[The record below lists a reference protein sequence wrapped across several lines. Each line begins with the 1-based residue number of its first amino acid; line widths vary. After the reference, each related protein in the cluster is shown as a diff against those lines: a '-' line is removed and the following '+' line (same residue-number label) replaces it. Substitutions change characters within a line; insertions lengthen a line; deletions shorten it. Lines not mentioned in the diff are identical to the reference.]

1 VPADIGL
8 RDELQYAATRPH
20 RISLL
25 RMALR
30 TRVGFSTQAPN
41 SRPAISWG
49 SRFGV
54 ADDSDNL
61 GNIASYL
68 TFDGIDEA
76 VDVGD

>member
-1 VPADIGL
+1 
-8 RDELQYAATRPH
+8 
-20 RISLL
+20 
-25 RMALR
+25 MALR
-30 TRVGFSTQAPN
+30 TRIGFSTQAPN
-41 SRPAISWG
+41 SRAAIWG

-61 GNIASYL
+61 GNIVSYL